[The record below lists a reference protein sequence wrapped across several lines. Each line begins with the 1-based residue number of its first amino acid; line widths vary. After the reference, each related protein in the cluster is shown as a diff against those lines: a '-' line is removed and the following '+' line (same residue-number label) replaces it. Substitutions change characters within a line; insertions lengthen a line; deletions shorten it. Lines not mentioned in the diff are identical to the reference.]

1 MKWRDR
7 YPWRLVW
14 RWPLLFLLLLA
25 GQVAVAS
32 DAPFGQGLLFRVE
45 QPGGNSS
52 HLFGTMHSDQEQVVR
67 LAQPVA
73 TAFDGSGTLALE
85 MDMGAETMMAA
96 MTAMVFSDG
105 RELRGVIGEGLYQ
118 RAVEAVALRGMPE
131 MAIRH
136 YKPWAVLTILSMPP
150 PTTGQFLDLVLYQ
163 SALTQG
169 KPVVGLETAQEQ
181 IAVFEGFS
189 EAEQV
194 AMLRETLDTQHL
206 LGKMFDELTAAYL
219 QRDLARL
226 MELNE
231 QYGPA
236 DPGLEDRVQE
246 QLIDRRNRLMVERM
260 LPLLVKG
267 HAFVA
272 VGALHL
278 PGRKGILSLLVE
290 RGFRVERIY

>member
-1 MKWRDR
+1 MNWNDR

-14 RWPLLFLLLLA
+14 LWPLLFLLLLA
-25 GQVAVAS
+25 GQVAAS
-32 DAPFGQGLLFRVE
+32 EVPFGQGLLFRIE
-45 QPGGNSS
+45 RPGVTPS
-52 HLFGTMHSDQEQVVR
+52 HLFGTMHSDQPEVVR
-67 LAQPVA
+67 LARPVS

-85 MDMGAETMMAA
+85 MEMGAETMMA
-96 MTAMVFSDG
+96 AMVFSDG
-105 RELRGVIGEGLYQ
+105 RELRGVIGDELYQ

-163 SALTQG
+163 SALAQG

-189 EAEQV
+189 EVEQV

-206 LGKMFDELTAAYL
+206 LGQMFEELTAAYL
-219 QRDLARL
+219 QRDLVRL
-226 MELNE
+226 MGLND

-236 DPGLEDRVQE
+236 DPGLEGRIQE
-246 QLIDRRNRLMVERM
+246 QLIDRRNRLMVRRM
-260 LPLLVKG
+260 LPLLEKG
-267 HAFVA
+267 RAFIA

-278 PGRKGILSLLVE
+278 PGESGILSLLSAQ
-290 RGFRVERIY
+290 GYRVTRVY

>member
-1 MKWRDR
+1 MNWNDR

-14 RWPLLFLLLLA
+14 LWPLLFLLLLA
-25 GQVAVAS
+25 GQVAAS
-32 DAPFGQGLLFRVE
+32 EVPFGQGLLFRIE
-45 QPGGNSS
+45 RPGVTPS
-52 HLFGTMHSDQEQVVR
+52 HLFGTMHSDQPEVVR
-67 LAQPVA
+67 LARPVS

-85 MDMGAETMMAA
+85 MEMGAETMMA
-96 MTAMVFSDG
+96 AMVFSDG
-105 RELRGVIGEGLYQ
+105 RELRGVIGDELYQ

-163 SALTQG
+163 SALAQG

-189 EAEQV
+189 EVEQV

-206 LGKMFDELTAAYL
+206 LGQMFEELTAAYL
-219 QRDLARL
+219 QRDLVRL
-226 MELNE
+226 MGLND

-236 DPGLEDRVQE
+236 DPGLEGRIQE
-246 QLIDRRNRLMVERM
+246 QLIDRRNRLMVQRM
-260 LPLLVKG
+260 LPLLKKG
-267 HAFVA
+267 RAFIA

-278 PGRKGILSLLVE
+278 PGESGILSLLSAQGYLVT
-290 RGFRVERIY
+290 RVY

>member
-1 MKWRDR
+1 L
-7 YPWRLVW
+7 RLAW
-14 RWPLLFLLLLA
+14 LWPLLFLLLLA
-25 GQVAVAS
+25 GQVAAAS
-32 DAPFGQGLLFRVE
+32 EMPFGQGVLFRIE
-45 QPGGNSS
+45 QPGGKPS
-52 HLFGTMHSDQEQVVR
+52 HLFGTMHSDQPEVVR

-73 TAFDGSGTLALE
+73 TAFDGAGSLALE

-105 RELRGVIGEGLYQ
+105 RELRGVIGDGLYQ
-118 RAVEAVALRGMPE
+118 RAVEAVTLRGMPE

-163 SALTQG
+163 SALAQG

-181 IAVFEGFS
+181 IAVFESFS
-189 EAEQV
+189 EVEQV
-194 AMLRETLDTQHL
+194 AMLRETLDNQHL

-219 QRDLARL
+219 QGDLERL
-226 MELNE
+226 MELND

-236 DPGLEDRVQE
+236 DSKLEERVQE
-246 QLIDRRNRLMVERM
+246 QLIDRRNHLMVQRM
-260 LPLLVKG
+260 LPLLEKG
-267 HAFVA
+267 RAFIA

-278 PGRKGILSLLVE
+278 PGESGILSLLSAQ
-290 RGFRVERIY
+290 GYRVERVY

>member
-1 MKWRDR
+1 MSWSDR
-7 YPWRLVW
+7 YPWRLAW
-14 RWPLLFLLLLA
+14 LWPLLFLLLLA
-25 GQVAVAS
+25 GQVAAS
-32 DAPFGQGLLFRVE
+32 EVPFGQGLLFRLE
-45 QPGGNSS
+45 QPGVMPS
-52 HLFGTMHSDQEQVVR
+52 HLFGTMHSDQPEVVR
-67 LAQPVA
+67 LAEPVS

-85 MDMGAETMMAA
+85 MEMGAETMMAA
-96 MTAMVFSDG
+96 MTAMVYSDG
-105 RELRGVIGEGLYQ
+105 RELREVIGDGLYK

-194 AMLRETLDTQHL
+194 AMLKETLDTQHRL
-206 LGKMFDELTAAYL
+206 DQMFEELTAAYL
-219 QRDLARL
+219 QRDLAGL
-226 MELNE
+226 MALND

-236 DPGLEDRVQE
+236 DPGLEGRVQE
-246 QLIDRRNRLMVERM
+246 QLIDRRNRLMVQRM
-260 LPLLVKG
+260 LPLLKKG
-267 HAFVA
+267 RAFIA

-278 PGRKGILSLLVE
+278 PGEGGILSLLSAQ
-290 RGFRVERIY
+290 GYRVTRVY

>member
-1 MKWRDR
+1 MNWNDR

-14 RWPLLFLLLLA
+14 LWPLLFLLLLA
-25 GQVAVAS
+25 GQVAAS
-32 DAPFGQGLLFRVE
+32 EVPFGQGLLFRIE
-45 QPGGNSS
+45 RPGVTPS
-52 HLFGTMHSDQEQVVR
+52 HLFGTMHSDQPDVVR
-67 LAQPVA
+67 LARPVS

-85 MDMGAETMMAA
+85 MEMGAETMMA
-96 MTAMVFSDG
+96 AMVFSDG
-105 RELRGVIGEGLYQ
+105 RELRGVIGDELYQ

-163 SALTQG
+163 SALAQG

-189 EAEQV
+189 EVEQV

-206 LGKMFDELTAAYL
+206 LGQMFEELTAAYL
-219 QRDLARL
+219 QRDLVRL
-226 MELNE
+226 MGLND

-236 DPGLEDRVQE
+236 DPGLEGRIQE
-246 QLIDRRNRLMVERM
+246 QLIDRRNRLMVQRM
-260 LPLLVKG
+260 LPLLKKG
-267 HAFVA
+267 RAFIA

-278 PGRKGILSLLVE
+278 PGESGILSLLSAQGYLVT
-290 RGFRVERIY
+290 RVY